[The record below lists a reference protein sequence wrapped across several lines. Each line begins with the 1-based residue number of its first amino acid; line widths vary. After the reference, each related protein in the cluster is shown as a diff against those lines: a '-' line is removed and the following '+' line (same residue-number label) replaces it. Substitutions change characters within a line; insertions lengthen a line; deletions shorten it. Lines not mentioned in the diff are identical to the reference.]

1 MTRLLLLL
9 GRLEAI
15 SFLLLLLSMPL
26 KYFANWPFG
35 VKLLG
40 PLHGFLFLGY
50 CAWALWCAL
59 EQKWPF
65 KQHVLAYISAI
76 VPFGTLVF
84 EAVYLKKAPRALNDK
99 RATANAKPTF

>member
-1 MTRLLLLL
+1 MIRLLLLL

-15 SFLLLLLSMPL
+15 SFLLLLLAMPL
-26 KYFANWPFG
+26 KYLAEWPAG

-40 PLHGFLFLGY
+40 PLHGFLFLAY

-59 EQKWPF
+59 EQKWPL
-65 KQHVLAYISAI
+65 KQHLLAYISAV

-84 EAVYLKKAPRALNDK
+84 EWVYFKKLSPVLKNR
-99 RATANAKPTF
+99 